1 MQKRIIG
8 FFNVKGRHTGAE
20 LSETFTE
27 VMVKWYI
34 ENRLFALTLD
44 NASSNEVAVNDIIS
58 DLKEN
63 VASLRNASSI
73 ETVSHK
79 PMKNS

>member
-1 MQKRIIG
+1 MQKRNIG
-8 FFNVKGRHTGAE
+8 FFIVKGRHTGAK
-20 LSETFTE
+20 LSETFAE

-44 NASSNEVAVNDIIS
+44 NASSNEVSVNDIIS

-63 VASLRNASSI
+63 GNDSLVCDGSFFSC
-73 ETVSHK
+73 
-79 PMKNS
+79 